1 MFGKKKIFGHNNL
14 FGQLAL
20 LLIQLE
26 FLTFFSTDRT
36 QDTGYN
42 SYWGQPRGP
51 ALKIK

>member
-26 FLTFFSTDRT
+26 FLTFFSTDRA
-36 QDTGYN
+36 QDTLLIEG
-42 SYWGQPRGP
+42 SPEGLR
-51 ALKIK
+51 